1 MLIISRLVSL
11 QLTDKLRKLFTKY
24 HIIRQR
30 FQLKE
35 LAVRKVL
42 THDNVADIGTKPY
55 IGADNT
61 KLFSNQILNPGHYL
75 NLATLRGDSTPLEVF
90 HGSNRVKPSKVKS
103 VK

>member
-1 MLIISRLVSL
+1 MIENYMSELKMVLPGPPVIYADNQSAIQMVVSL

-30 FQLKE
+30 VQLKE

-55 IGADNT
+55 IGADKT
-61 KLFSNQILNPGHYL
+61 KQFSNLF
-75 NLATLRGDSTPLEVF
+75 LAF
-90 HGSNRVKPSKVKS
+90 
-103 VK
+103 